1 MCRFGA
7 ASYVPAL
14 TLEKPLFVRE
24 RADGLYKPI
33 TYLLSKFFD
42 ELFITLFTS
51 LIFSIFVFFVVD
63 LQVRPAIRTAA
74 RCAVARRGICDAT
87 ASRSD
92 ELQRNQWLRAN
103 PTWQVYEQVLR
114 DHCGRARSISDAP

>member
-1 MCRFGA
+1 MCSFGA

-51 LIFSIFVFFVVD
+51 LIFSVFVFFVVD
-63 LQVRPAIRTAA
+63 LQVRPA
-74 RCAVARRGICDAT
+74 
-87 ASRSD
+87 
-92 ELQRNQWLRAN
+92 
-103 PTWQVYEQVLR
+103 
-114 DHCGRARSISDAP
+114 